1 MESPKPEFHV
11 PGAYH
16 FDSLAS
22 NGHPSLPVRALGA
35 DVFLPP
41 ADLARSTGSLFS
53 DMSITT
59 SATNMHDHAGITAKR
74 KRPVQDISRESTP
87 VAGEY
92 TLAGQI
98 DVDGTQ
104 SSQGMDES
112 AYYSDVEYR
121 RQLGPSQDA
130 HMAHTH
136 LAHDGEVVGPG
147 GEKWTVLHALG
158 NVVGKVWDFCT
169 AGAFRGFHAGDGDG
183 YDWETG
189 RPANQHQHQQAAEAS
204 TGFTFG
210 NGALE
215 TEQDP
220 SLKFEL
226 SPTGPPPLAM
236 GQLAADGGRAATSYS
251 YAPDRRE
258 SSDTPP
264 PRRHGKRRQVGPSG
278 DELNRN
284 WVMVDTSLRGGATG
298 RASRAS
304 SSAAMKSP
312 ALGRSHTPDRRLS
325 QYRTAKPST
334 ATPGTAASSRRIN
347 TPISRLGPGT
357 PSTSA
362 AQGRRQQQ
370 HVSHAGSP
378 GLSTREPASFAS
390 PRATTPLGSRRAT
403 IASGFRP
410 SCSPGGG
417 SRIPVPSVEQ
427 AHNPFSRMSS
437 ASRPSSSLGQRS
449 SSSLGQRPGSAMS
462 SSPGH
467 WRSYSSKTGSDT
479 IGREGRQKSPKK
491 TGALEPFEESPRL
504 TEEAKRLAARKMVAE
519 RDADAKMEAL
529 NYQLQQMIRQGREAL
544 GTTFEV
550 DVGDGDEGEDGDDYW
565 ADDV

>member
-16 FDSLAS
+16 FDNLAL
-22 NGHPSLPVRALGA
+22 NGHRSLPVRALGA

-59 SATNMHDHAGITAKR
+59 SATNNHEYASMTAKR
-74 KRPVQDISRESTP
+74 KRPAQDFSRESTP

-121 RQLGPSQDA
+121 RQLGPSQDS
-130 HMAHTH
+130 HISHTH
-136 LAHDGEVVGPG
+136 LAHDGVVGPG

-169 AGAFRGFHAGDGDG
+169 AGAFRGFHAGGGDG

-189 RPANQHQHQQAAEAS
+189 KPTDQHQQATKAP
-204 TGFTFG
+204 TGIIFS
-210 NGALE
+210 NAAHE
-215 TEQDP
+215 TEEDP

-226 SPTGPPPLAM
+226 SPTGPSPLAM
-236 GQLAADGGRAATSYS
+236 GGFTADGERITTTYT
-251 YAPDRRE
+251 YAPDRKE
-258 SSDTPP
+258 SSGTPP
-264 PRRHGKRRQVGPSG
+264 PRRNGKRRQVGPFG

-284 WVMVDTSLRGGATG
+284 WVMVDTSQRGGAS
-298 RASRAS
+298 RQASRAS
-304 SSAAMKSP
+304 SSATMKNP
-312 ALGRSHTPDRRLS
+312 LMARSRTPDRRSS
-325 QYRTAKPST
+325 QYRTSKSST
-334 ATPGTAASSRRIN
+334 VTPGTATSSRRIS

-357 PSTSA
+357 PSTST
-362 AQGRRQQQ
+362 AQGRRQQR
-370 HVSHAGSP
+370 VSHAGSP
-378 GLSTREPASFAS
+378 SLSTREPASFAS

-403 IASGFRP
+403 MAGGFQT

-417 SRIPVPSVEQ
+417 SRIPVPSTEQ
-427 AHNPFSRMSS
+427 TQNPFSRMSS
-437 ASRPSSSLGQRS
+437 ASRPSSSLEHRS
-449 SSSLGQRPGSAMS
+449 SSSLS

-467 WRSYSSKTGSDT
+467 RRSYSAKVGSDA

-491 TGALEPFEESPRL
+491 IGALGSFEESPRL

-550 DVGDGDEGEDGDDYW
+550 DVGDGDEGEEGDEYW
-565 ADDV
+565 ADDL